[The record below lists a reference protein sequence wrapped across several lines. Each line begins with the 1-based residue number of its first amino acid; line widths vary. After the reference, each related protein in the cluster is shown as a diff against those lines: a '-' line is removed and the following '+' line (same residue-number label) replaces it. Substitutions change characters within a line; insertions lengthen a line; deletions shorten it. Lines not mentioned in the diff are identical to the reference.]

1 MDPSTARPA
10 LTVAKTLAAAALLC
24 GVATV
29 PALVEGDATR
39 RLANALGPEARVQ
52 LDLAGLHVQSAS
64 IQRGGLQLM
73 AEHVTVHPTSDGVAI
88 HVDQPTWR
96 RAPTTPKAADTE
108 TSPAEPDPDRR
119 DEPASIPDTHGIPVT
134 IAVAGRVALPAGPIA
149 AALVDP
155 VVELDGRGGASMS
168 TGVSL
173 PPEAGP
179 IAIHGPLNARTV
191 DGGWVG
197 QTLVGIGGGPPVR
210 ATARLAEKA
219 TLSLEDGHGGSLVA
233 TKVGDSATV
242 TVEGLRL
249 STLGSLA
256 DGLTSRLEV
265 DLHDAAVDGRA
276 IVERQDDALL
286 VGFDPLT
293 VSDLVADDRALSPT
307 EVAFDPITVSG
318 DVVLRPGD
326 LSGHAVLAHRGL
338 AVQASGRVTS
348 EQVDLELALPTI
360 PCQQLVDGAPSG
372 MTAAVAGTRL
382 DGEIEGHFR
391 LRLDRGQLAQAQRAG
406 VLDREHPPGELD
418 FEFPFLERCAVAL
431 DPPGLDFDGLHG
443 PYRHHFLDA
452 SGSARTRVMARG
464 AEGYVS
470 LRTGRMIA
478 DAFVTLE
485 DYRFWDHDGF
495 DREQIQHAFWHNL
508 VVGRVSRGASTIS
521 QQATRN
527 LWLGVD
533 RSLSRKL
540 QEALLTAR
548 LEARVDK
555 ERILELYINV
565 IELGPDIHG
574 IADAAQFYFGKE
586 VEALS
591 PLQAVHLA
599 ALAPAP
605 RRYAIDFQD
614 GTVPDAWMV
623 ELHEH
628 LRRMRRAR
636 LITTDE
642 LVRGL
647 SGELGLVDRR

>member
-1 MDPSTARPA
+1 MSSSTDRAA
-10 LTVAKTLAAAALLC
+10 AAAKTLAVAALFC

-29 PALVEGDATR
+29 PVLVERDATR
-39 RLANALGPEARVQ
+39 RLANALGPDARVQ
-52 LDLAGLHVQSAS
+52 LDLAGLHVQSPS
-64 IQRGGLQLM
+64 IHHSGLLVM

-88 HVDQPTWR
+88 HVDGPTWQR
-96 RAPTTPKAADTE
+96 E
-108 TSPAEPDPDRR
+108 PARSTVPEPDPKPSEDDAPTPNAER
-119 DEPASIPDTHGIPVT
+119 PSLPDTHGIPVT
-134 IAVAGRVALPAGPIA
+134 IAVSGRVALPVGPA
-149 AALVDP
+149 SAALVDP
-155 VVELDGRGGASMS
+155 VIELDGHGGASMS
-168 TGVSL
+168 AGVSL
-173 PPEAGP
+173 PREVGP

-197 QTLVGIGGGPPVR
+197 QTLIGIGGGPPVR
-210 ATARLAEKA
+210 ATARLADEA
-219 TLSLEDGHGGSLVA
+219 TLSLEDGRGGSLVA
-233 TKVGDSATV
+233 TKVGDSARV
-242 TVEGLRL
+242 TVAGLGL
-249 STLGSLA
+249 STLGTLA
-256 DGLTSRLEV
+256 DGLTTRLAV
-265 DLHDAAVDGRA
+265 DLHHATVDGHA
-276 IVERQDDALL
+276 IVEREDDALL
-286 VGFDPLT
+286 VAFDPLT
-293 VSDLVADDRALSPT
+293 ISDLVADDRSLSPT
-307 EVAFDPITVSG
+307 EVAFDPITISG
-318 DVVLRPGD
+318 DVVLRAD
-326 LSGHAVLAHRGL
+326 AVSGHAVLAHRGL
-338 AVQASGRVTS
+338 AVQASGQITP
-348 EQVDLELALPTI
+348 EQVDLDLSLPTI
-360 PCQQLVDGAPSG
+360 PCQQLIDGAPSG

-391 LRLDRGQLAQAQRAG
+391 LALHRDELASAQRAG

-418 FEFPFLERCAVAL
+418 FDFPFLEQCAVAL

-452 SGSARTRVMARG
+452 SGSARTRVMAPG
-464 AEGYVS
+464 ARGYVS
-470 LRTGRMIA
+470 LDTGRMLA

-586 VEALS
+586 VEDLS

-605 RRYAIDFQD
+605 RRYAIDFAD
-614 GTVPDAWMV
+614 GTVPDAWMD
-623 ELHEH
+623 ELRGH

-642 LVRGL
+642 LIRGL
-647 SGELGLVDRR
+647 SEDLALLDRR